1 MNLSSETIEVLK
13 NFSTINPTMLIR
25 PGNVIKAIGAKKTIL
40 ASAKVKETFPT
51 EFAISDL
58 TKFIMVVTS
67 YSNPT
72 LSFDDKHVVI
82 SDKLAKTRFLYGGSS
97 SVTHP
102 PAKDV
107 TLPSVDASFTISNE
121 ALTKVLRL
129 TSGLGLPNIVLY
141 GRDGKSF
148 FAGTD
153 VLQDI
158 CDDTEYE
165 VGISDSDYKA
175 VFELENMK
183 MLPRDYTVQVT
194 SGMAHFKST
203 TDDVEYWIACSTPK
217 K

>member
-1 MNLSSETIEVLK
+1 
-13 NFSTINPTMLIR
+13 
-25 PGNVIKAIGAKKTIL
+25 
-40 ASAKVKETFPT
+40 
-51 EFAISDL
+51 
-58 TKFIMVVTS
+58 
-67 YSNPT
+67 
-72 LSFDDKHVVI
+72 
-82 SDKLAKTRFLYGGSS
+82 
-97 SVTHP
+97 
-102 PAKDV
+102 
-107 TLPSVDASFTISNE
+107 
-121 ALTKVLRL
+121 
-129 TSGLGLPNIVLY
+129 VLY